1 MHGNFRDCRRAILLA
16 LLVVS
21 ACTSS
26 GTNEASTPV
35 ARSLATE
42 TNIAVYGSEG
52 PILRQYTLE
61 LSTGQLVAGSSVS
74 FPAGVQYAAVARKA
88 DHLYVSAGNQPLNSQ
103 LFAFDIAPGSGALSP
118 RGAPLSPSGGRSI
131 NLSVNHQGTHLA
143 LAHSSAN
150 RAATVEL
157 AADGSMVAEVPQTG
171 ATATGPF
178 PHQAKFDHAGQNLIV
193 PGLALNG
200 GDGTLTVFG
209 FGEGQLTHAQ
219 TVTLAPGLGARHVE
233 FDHSGRFVY
242 LAVERGN
249 RLHTHRFADGLLSA
263 TPIFDR
269 TTLEDPLN
277 NALARQRAGAIHA
290 HPSARFLYLSNRQDV
305 LDGTGALPGEN
316 NIAVFALDV
325 ATGEPTPIQHIDT
338 RGVEARSFTI
348 EPTGQYLIV
357 GNQVART
364 VNGVVIP
371 PSLAVFRIGADG
383 KLSFLHK
390 YVAGGEVFWVGSVA
404 L

>member
-1 MHGNFRDCRRAILLA
+1 MHGNFRDSGKAILLA
-16 LLVVS
+16 LLVAS
-21 ACTSS
+21 ACTESS
-26 GTNEASTPV
+26 SNQASTPV
-35 ARSLATE
+35 ARSLASG

-52 PILRQYTLE
+52 PILRQYTLD
-61 LSTGQLVAGSSVS
+61 LSTGQLAAGSSVS

-118 RGAPLSPSGGRSI
+118 RGAPLAPSGGRSI

-150 RAATVEL
+150 RAAIVEL
-157 AADGSMVAEVPQTG
+157 AADGSMVGEVPQTG

-178 PHQAKFDHAGQNLIV
+178 PHQAKFDQAGQNVIV

-200 GDGTLTVFG
+200 GDGTLTVFR

-242 LAVERGN
+242 LTVERGN
-249 RLHTHRFADGLLSA
+249 RLHTYRFADGLLSA

-269 TTLEDPLN
+269 TTLADQLN
-277 NALARQRAGAIHA
+277 NLLARQRAGAIHA
-290 HPSARFLYLSNRQDV
+290 HPSAPFLYLSNRQDV
-305 LDGTGALPGEN
+305 LDGAGALPGEN

-348 EPTGQYLIV
+348 DPTGQYLIV

-364 VNGVVIP
+364 VSGVVIP

-383 KLSFLHK
+383 KLSFLQK
-390 YVAGGEVFWVGSVA
+390 YVVGGEVFRVGSVA

>member
-1 MHGNFRDCRRAILLA
+1 MAKQSCWPCSRP
-16 LLVVS
+16 S
-21 ACTSS
+21 ACTESS
-26 GTNEASTPV
+26 INQASTPV
-35 ARSLATE
+35 ARSLASG

-52 PILRQYTLE
+52 PILRQYTLD
-61 LSTGQLVAGSSVS
+61 LSTGQLAAGSSVS

-118 RGAPLSPSGGRSI
+118 RGAPLAPSGGRSI

-150 RAATVEL
+150 RAAIVEL
-157 AADGSMVAEVPQTG
+157 AADGSMVGEVPQTG

-178 PHQAKFDHAGQNLIV
+178 PHQAKFDQAGQNLIV

-200 GDGTLTVFG
+200 GDGTLTVFR

-242 LAVERGN
+242 LTVERGN
-249 RLHTHRFADGLLSA
+249 RLHTYRFADGLLSA

-269 TTLEDPLN
+269 TTLADQANNSLRTPAGGRDPR
-277 NALARQRAGAIHA
+277 ASRARR
-290 HPSARFLYLSNRQDV
+290 SC
-305 LDGTGALPGEN
+305 TC
-316 NIAVFALDV
+316 
-325 ATGEPTPIQHIDT
+325 PT
-338 RGVEARSFTI
+338 
-348 EPTGQYLIV
+348 
-357 GNQVART
+357 ART
-364 VNGVVIP
+364 RSMGPVRCRAKTTSPSSRSMSP
-371 PSLAVFRIGADG
+371 PASPRRSSTSTPAASRLAASPSIRRGNI
-383 KLSFLHK
+383 
-390 YVAGGEVFWVGSVA
+390 
-404 L
+404 